1 MVDVPSAE
9 AGQKGGERGHQD
21 LFAQQGKFIFQLIPN
36 IRHLCTSTVSF
47 DVHNS
52 PIEISLFIILFVQK
66 EEQL

>member
-21 LFAQQGKFIFQLIPN
+21 LFSQQGKFIFQLIPN

-52 PIEISLFIILFVQK
+52 PIK
-66 EEQL
+66 